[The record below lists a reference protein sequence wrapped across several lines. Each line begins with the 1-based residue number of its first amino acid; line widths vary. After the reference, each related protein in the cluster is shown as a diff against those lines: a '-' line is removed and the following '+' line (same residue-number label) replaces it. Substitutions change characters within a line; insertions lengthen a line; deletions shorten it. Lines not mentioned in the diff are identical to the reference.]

1 MVKAKLKLLTFSVL
15 MITLTAWTA
24 YAKKGNVVGLMV
36 VVDFPDLKNGASGG
50 DDTDLF
56 RSNVAGS
63 GAFNRTG
70 GEIIDSR

>member
-15 MITLTAWTA
+15 MITLTALTA
-24 YAKKGNVVGLMV
+24 YAKKGNVAGLTV
-36 VVDFPDLKNGASGG
+36 VVDFPDLKNGASGR

-63 GAFNRTG
+63 GTFNRTS
-70 GEIIDSR
+70 GEIMDYR